1 MDSNLY
7 EIGVYLSLFY
17 WLYQSIFLI
26 ILINSQMEKN
36 LNKVYQRLSWSTFRV
51 KQIEK
56 YEELHPHIFKTIMKY
71 IFIVSLKLLF
81 IFFSWVYLFYVFV
94 NTMFNRYKQDGEP
107 EVMKT
112 FRWRMRNSNLS
123 YEQILQELYKIE
135 LTNNSFDD
143 FKTTYENR
151 VKVFLGE
158 I

>member
-7 EIGVYLSLFY
+7 EIGVYFSLFY

-36 LNKVYQRLSWSTFRV
+36 LNKVYQRLSWSTFRT
-51 KQIEK
+51 KQIES
-56 YEELHPHIFKTIMKY
+56 YDEVHPHIFKMIMKY
-71 IFIVSLKLLF
+71 IFIILVNLLL
-81 IFFSWVYLFYVFV
+81 IFLSWVYLFYVFV
-94 NTMFNRYKQDGEP
+94 NTMFNRYKRDGEP

-143 FKTTYENR
+143 FKSNYEHR

>member
-1 MDSNLY
+1 M
-7 EIGVYLSLFY
+7 
-17 WLYQSIFLI
+17 
-26 ILINSQMEKN
+26 
-36 LNKVYQRLSWSTFRV
+36 
-51 KQIEK
+51 
-56 YEELHPHIFKTIMKY
+56 IMKY
-71 IFIVSLKLLF
+71 IFIISLNLLL

-143 FKTTYENR
+143 FKSNYEHR